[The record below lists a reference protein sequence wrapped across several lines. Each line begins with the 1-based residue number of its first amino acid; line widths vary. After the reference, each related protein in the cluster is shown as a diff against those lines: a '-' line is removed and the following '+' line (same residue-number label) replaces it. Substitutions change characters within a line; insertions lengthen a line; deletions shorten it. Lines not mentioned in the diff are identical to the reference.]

1 MEAAIIIVAIFSVP
15 LTAIISSTWLKA
27 KKLDADLGGSERL
40 KRLEQENA
48 DLRRRMEVLESI
60 AIDSRGLPDIRRE
73 GLVASRNLDQLAA
86 QNPGAATSER
96 PAVVA
101 VAVGNEDALTRR

>member
-27 KKLDADLGGSERL
+27 KKLDADLGGNDRL

-60 AIDSRGLPDIRRE
+60 AIDSRGLPDLRRE
-73 GLVASRNLDQLAA
+73 GLVASRSLDQLAA
-86 QNPGAATSER
+86 QNPAAATTT
-96 PAVVA
+96 PASVA
-101 VAVGNEDALTRR
+101 VAVGNEDALIRR